1 MTQLSMFYDELEEKL
16 DDWCR
21 IIATH
26 KEWEREIDCIFDGF
40 SGESSSR
47 WCYEIRHGLMMYAD
61 KLFNWYNPEPYVRKI
76 TKKEFKERVKEWL

>member
-16 DDWCR
+16 DDWCKT
-21 IIATH
+21 IATH
-26 KEWEREIDCIFDGF
+26 KEWGHEIDCIFDGF
-40 SGESSSR
+40 SGCSSLK

-61 KLFNWYNPEPYVRKI
+61 KPFNWLKPESYVRKI